1 MCRGRPLHHV
11 ALVPR
16 DHKASLTFY
25 RDGLGL
31 QLLADF
37 DGLVGK
43 WTHLFNAPSDELRSI
58 FLGSPDRGNAGVVE
72 LVLFGAEGEV
82 LEAPERPCAAPGL
95 GSGFFLLSF
104 YVDDVDATIARLEE
118 LGVADDIRTIT
129 IGESESAFTV
139 ATVRDPDGT
148 LIELVGL
155 PSEQGFGD

>member
-1 MCRGRPLHHV
+1 MRGRPLHHV

-16 DHKASLTFY
+16 DHEASLRFY

-37 DGLVGK
+37 EGLVGK
-43 WTHLFNAPSDELRSI
+43 WTHIFDAPSDELRSI
-58 FLGSPDRGNAGVVE
+58 FLGSPDHGNAGVVE
-72 LVLFGAEGEV
+72 LVLFSADGEDIK
-82 LEAPERPCAAPGL
+82 AAERPPALSGL
-95 GSGFFLLSF
+95 VSGFFLLSF
-104 YVDDVDATIARLEE
+104 YVGDVTATIARLEE
-118 LGVADDIRTIT
+118 LDIADDVRTTT
-129 IGESESAFTV
+129 IGEGEAAFTV